1 MKFLATACFIA
12 SSLALVNGQS
22 PATTTSFGDRLRLCK
37 AHEQSAAIFV
47 GRALEP
53 VTFHVSGEAWIEEA
67 RRNVERTKEE
77 VARLRSSLDPQAI
90 EQMETEFVIRVLR
103 AESELMDRRGRA
115 GSPFDMTFVPVQV
128 ERALRGVTESTL
140 MVEMRAGAS
149 TALQSGELYLI
160 AGDKRKD
167 SMPFPR
173 GMPDPFGFN
182 EYVILARAT
191 PIASAQEDL
200 RFLAS
205 TASGATILGRIARAR
220 PDNGRSAPMGGTR
233 IIVSSDGH
241 PLDVITVEDGTF
253 TVSGL
258 QPGRVEIRPLLP
270 EDLTV
275 LNRSSL
281 SFDVG
286 EGGCRTAEL
295 KVELNGRI
303 RGRVISATS
312 TPLED
317 VEVVLQAAPDGVS
330 SVSSSDDRTTIK
342 PNADGTYE
350 FFGQRPGSYF
360 LSTQVRVEDGKN
372 RYSVT
377 YYPGT
382 NDITQALPIVIGH
395 ATLHEGFDFLV
406 KTE

>member
-1 MKFLATACFIA
+1 
-12 SSLALVNGQS
+12 
-22 PATTTSFGDRLRLCK
+22 
-37 AHEQSAAIFV
+37 
-47 GRALEP
+47 
-53 VTFHVSGEAWIEEA
+53 
-67 RRNVERTKEE
+67 
-77 VARLRSSLDPQAI
+77 
-90 EQMETEFVIRVLR
+90 
-103 AESELMDRRGRA
+103 
-115 GSPFDMTFVPVQV
+115 
-128 ERALRGVTESTL
+128 
-140 MVEMRAGAS
+140 
-149 TALQSGELYLI
+149 
-160 AGDKRKD
+160 
-167 SMPFPR
+167 
-173 GMPDPFGFN
+173 MPDPFGFN

-200 RFLAS
+200 RFLTS
-205 TASGATILGRIARAR
+205 SASGATILGRISLAR
-220 PDNGRSAPMGGTR
+220 PDNGQSTPMGGTR

-241 PLDVITVEDGTF
+241 PLDAITLEDGSF
-253 TVSGL
+253 TISGL
-258 QPGRVEIRPLLP
+258 QPGHVEIRPLLR

-303 RGRVISATS
+303 RGRVISATG

-317 VEVVLQAAPDGVS
+317 VEVVLQPTAPDGVS
-330 SVSSSDDRTTIK
+330 SVFSSDDRTTIK

-360 LSTQVRVEDGKN
+360 LSTRQVRVEDGRN
-372 RYSVT
+372 RDSVT